1 MIKNIIF
8 DFDGTIANTEELA
21 YHIYE
26 KIVSE
31 NEILKL
37 TKEEFEELKKVSM
50 FEKFKRHKVSI
61 FKLPKLA
68 RRTMR
73 LIGEVMDDINPYDG
87 MIETLTLLHNK
98 GYRLFIVSSNSKKNI
113 NKFLK
118 RFDLDIF
125 TAIYGKAKYFGKE
138 KVLKKVM
145 AKYDLTHDSTLYIG
159 DEVRDVVSCNNVGM
173 PILSVSWG
181 FDDPE
186 FLIEQNKG
194 SVIDTVEEL
203 QSLLLV

>member
-159 DEVRDVVSCNNVGM
+159 DEVRDVVSCKNVGM